1 MFFHDS
7 RGVVRVVKQALTWRL
22 LAREWRSG
30 ELGILLM
37 ALVLAVSVVVGVSSF
52 VTRLQSALLSESARF
67 LAADMVVVSRAPIP
81 ESWVSRAEAMTLR
94 PTEVVG
100 FPSMAVADIDHMALV
115 SIKAVSSGYPL
126 RGELQWSEE
135 PYGEVRPGGDI
146 PGPGEVWLAPRL
158 FALLDVNL
166 GDEIIVGEQ
175 PLVITG
181 SVRGEPDATTAV
193 FGFGP
198 RLLMNTADIPAT
210 GVIQP
215 GSRVEYRLLLG
226 GDTNSVAEFS
236 EWVTPLLGQGQ
247 RLDSVE
253 GAQPSIGETLDR
265 AQGFLLLAGSLAVVL
280 AAAAITLASRRFG
293 ERHTQYVAILKSLG
307 AQSREISRLYGR
319 SLFWIGVMGTI
330 AGCILGWVLQETF
343 IRVLGAM
350 LPVDPGAAGSK
361 PALIGA
367 VTAAVCLVFFAWP
380 PLRRLG
386 EASPLRVLRADLG
399 VADAQRKRDFFVGSL
414 AIVGLMWWYS
424 GSAVVTGAVIAGL
437 CVVMGLGFIA
447 ASVLLSGGRS
457 VGGFAGSIWRVA
469 LAGLQR
475 RGRANALQMVIF
487 AMAIMLMLLL
497 SVVRTSLIGQ
507 WQAQLPVDAPNHF
520 LLNLAPEERL
530 TLEGFFSDNDVH
542 AETLYPM
549 TRGRVMSVN
558 DSSLPKWEE
567 VMEDGS
573 PRQREAN
580 FTWSDHLPN
589 GNELVAGE
597 WWPADTEEALVSI
610 EEDFARDIGAGVG
623 DRLTLLIGADPLEV
637 TVQSIRS
644 VDWQSM
650 RPNFFMVFPRKVLEA
665 FPGMYMTSFRLLPD
679 QKPLL
684 NQLVRALPTVTVIEL
699 DIVIREMRAVVDQVA
714 RALEL
719 VLGVILMAGGLVLIS
734 GVRSSLDG
742 RLRESALLRAVG
754 ARRGLVLGALWIEF
768 LVLGGLAG
776 LLAGVGAEVAAWGLQ
791 TQVFSMS
798 WTPTPLM
805 WALGPILGAL
815 IVGGLGVWSC
825 RRVVNVPPVV
835 ILREV

>member
-1 MFFHDS
+1 MR
-7 RGVVRVVKQALTWRL
+7 RGLTWKL

-67 LAADMVVVSRAPIP
+67 LAADMVVVSRAP
-81 ESWVSRAEAMTLR
+81 VSALWMDKAKEMTLR

-115 SIKAVSSGYPL
+115 SIKAVSPGYPL
-126 RGELQWSEE
+126 RGALQWSDT
-135 PYGEVRPGGDI
+135 PYGKVRTDGAI
-146 PGPGEVWLAPRL
+146 PGEGEVWLAPRL
-158 FALLDVNL
+158 FALLEVSL
-166 GDEIIVGEQ
+166 GDEIIVGEH

-181 SVRGEPDATTAV
+181 AVRGEPDATTAV

-226 GDTNSVAEFS
+226 GDSDSVSEFS

-247 RLDSVE
+247 RVDSVE
-253 GAQPSIGETLDR
+253 GAQPSIGDTLDR

-307 AQSREISRLYGR
+307 AQSQEISRLYGR
-319 SLFWIGVMGTI
+319 SLFWIGLMGTI
-330 AGCILGWVLQETF
+330 AGCIFGWALQETF
-343 IRVLGAM
+343 IRVLGTL
-350 LPVDPGAAGSK
+350 LPVEPGSAGSK
-361 PALIGA
+361 PVLIGG
-367 VTAAVCLVFFAWP
+367 VTAAVCLIFFAWP

-399 VADAQRKRDFFVGSL
+399 VADAQRKRDFFLGSL

-424 GSAVVTGAVIAGL
+424 GSALVTGAVIAGL

-447 ASVLLSGGRS
+447 ASALLSGGRS

-475 RGRANALQMVIF
+475 RGRANSLQMVIF

-497 SVVRTSLIGQ
+497 SIVRTSLIGQ

-520 LLNLAPEERL
+520 LLNLAPEERSE
-530 TLEGFFSDNDVH
+530 LEYFFADNDIQS
-542 AETLYPM
+542 ETLYPM
-549 TRGRVMSVN
+549 TRGRVISVN
-558 DSSLPKWEE
+558 DVALPKWQE
-567 VMEDGS
+567 VMEEGA

-580 FTWSDHLPN
+580 FTWSDPLPD
-589 GNELVAGE
+589 GNELLDGE
-597 WWPADTEEALVSI
+597 WWSSDTEDAWVSI
-610 EEDFARDIGAGVG
+610 ETEFASDIGAAVG

-637 TVQSIRS
+637 TVKNIRA

-665 FPGMYMTSFRLLPD
+665 FPGMYMTSFRLLPE
-679 QKPLL
+679 QKSLL

-754 ARRGLVLGALWIEF
+754 ARKGLVLGALWIEF

-798 WTPTPLM
+798 WAPTPIM
-805 WALGPILGAL
+805 WVLGPLLGAL

>member
-1 MFFHDS
+1 
-7 RGVVRVVKQALTWRL
+7 

-81 ESWVSRAEAMTLR
+81 ELWVSRAEAMTLR
-94 PTEVVG
+94 PTGVVG

-126 RGELQWSEE
+126 RGELRWSEE
-135 PYGEVRPGGDI
+135 PYGEVRPGGEI
-146 PGPGEVWLAPRL
+146 PGQGEVWLAPRL

-166 GDEIIVGEQ
+166 GDDIIIGEQ

-226 GDTNSVAEFS
+226 GDANSVAEFS

-330 AGCILGWVLQETF
+330 AGCILGWVLQEAF
-343 IRVLGAM
+343 ITVLGAM

-399 VADAQRKRDFFVGSL
+399 VADAQRKRDFFIGGL

-437 CVVMGLGFIA
+437 FVVMGLGFIA

-507 WQAQLPVDAPNHF
+507 WQAQLPVSAPNHF

-530 TLEGFFSDNDVH
+530 TLEDFFSDNDVH
-542 AETLYPM
+542 SETLYPM

-558 DSSLPKWEE
+558 DSPLPKWEE

-580 FTWSDHLPN
+580 FTWSDPLPD
-589 GNELVAGE
+589 GNELLEGE
-597 WWPADTEEALVSI
+597 WWPADTEEGLVSI

-637 TVQSIRS
+637 TVQSVRS

-665 FPGMYMTSFRLLPD
+665 FPGMYMTSFRLLPE

-805 WALGPILGAL
+805 WALGPVLGAL